1 MKLDGDRKDPLQPA
15 FGGQVFTDRGTGVHV
30 KCEDFIAI
38 LSKSEFPLVI
48 MTAEGLFTKIYKY
61 ATAYKG
67 FVFFTESLDKLNFS
81 KEIELI
87 HALSLSTNI

>member
-1 MKLDGDRKDPLQPA
+1 MKLDSDGKTAQPPS
-15 FGGQVFTDRGTGVHV
+15 FGGQIFTDRGTGVHV
-30 KCEDFIAI
+30 KCEDFITI
-38 LSKSEFPLVI
+38 LSKSEDPLVI

-67 FVFFTESLDKLNFS
+67 FVFFTESLDKLHFG

-87 HALSLSTNI
+87 QALSLSTSI

>member
-1 MKLDGDRKDPLQPA
+1 MKLDGDGNNAQLPS
-15 FGGQVFTDRGTGVHV
+15 FGGQIFTDRGTGVHV
-30 KCEDFIAI
+30 KCEDFINI
-38 LSKSEFPLVI
+38 ISKSETPLVI
-48 MTAEGLFTKIYKY
+48 MTAEGFFTKIYKY

-87 HALSLSTNI
+87 HALSLSTSI

>member
-1 MKLDGDRKDPLQPA
+1 MKLDGDGNNGQPTA
-15 FGGQVFTDRGTGVHV
+15 FGGQIFTDRGTGVHV
-30 KCEDFIAI
+30 KCEDFITI
-38 LSKSEFPLVI
+38 LSKSEAPLVI

-87 HALSLSTNI
+87 QALSLSTNI